1 MIFLPG
7 TIKQSEIL
15 FKSLS
20 QEFSSIL
27 IIGPG
32 CEEISNSMAAKYS
45 AGVTIIVDNND
56 SLLTSRMKLAGQKNT
71 SVKMMDY
78 SNTDFKDS
86 FFDLVYAQASMSNKN
101 RNKIIKEI
109 KRILKSGGYF
119 CNGEIVSLKNPVPAF
134 VEDIWRASNITPI
147 TSNDFGRFFTE
158 KGFEIVLEE
167 DLSGT
172 LKEFYLMG
180 SRLLKEKSGE
190 LTDEEKSYYKKLLK
204 QISHESNA
212 YLKLGG
218 DKFIGYKMA
227 IMRKEQD

>member
-7 TIKQSEIL
+7 TDKQSEFL
-15 FKSLS
+15 FDTLTLN
-20 QEFSSIL
+20 QSSIL

-32 CEEISNSMAAKYS
+32 CEEISKLMAGKYS
-45 AGVTIIVDNND
+45 AEVTIIVENHEL
-56 SLLTSRMKLAGQKNT
+56 LLTSRLRIAGQKNV

-86 FFDLVYAQASMSNKN
+86 AFDLVYAQASISNKN

-109 KRILKSGGYF
+109 KRILKPERYF
-119 CNGEIVSLKNPVPAF
+119 CNGEIVSLKNSIPVF
-134 VEDIWRASNITPI
+134 VEDIWKASNIIPLEII
-147 TSNDFGRFFTE
+147 TFADFFRR
-158 KGFEIVLEE
+158 KGFMIMREE
-167 DLSGT
+167 DLSSN
-172 LKEFYLMG
+172 LKEFYLMS

-190 LTDEEKSYYKKLLK
+190 LTEEEKSYYKKLLK

-218 DKFIGYKMA
+218 DKYIGFKIL
-227 IMRKEQD
+227 IMKKGQV